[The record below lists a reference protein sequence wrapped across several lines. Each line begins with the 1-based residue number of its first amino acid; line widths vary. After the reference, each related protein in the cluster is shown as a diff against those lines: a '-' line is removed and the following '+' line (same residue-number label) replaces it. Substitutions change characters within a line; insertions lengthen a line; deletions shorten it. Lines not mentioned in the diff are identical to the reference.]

1 MVNLLYANNM
11 IHRECKEEFIMNR
24 KLISILLKLVV
35 IFAFAGFIL
44 VGIGPV
50 RWFAASMVR
59 AEPLLADKEAFA
71 VLYVNIGFIP
81 VYVSLVLAWL
91 VFDTIGSDNGFS
103 YINAKRLDIA
113 AIMAIVD
120 IVLVIIANLLF
131 HSWHIGGPLII
142 MCTAGLTF
150 LGLAAAIV
158 CFALARLVSEAARL
172 KQEVDLTI

>member
-1 MVNLLYANNM
+1 
-11 IHRECKEEFIMNR
+11 MNR

-50 RWFAASMVR
+50 RWFAASIIR
-59 AEPLLADKEAFA
+59 TEPQLADKELFA
-71 VLYVNIGFIP
+71 VLYVNAGFIP
-81 VYVSLVLAWL
+81 VYISLVLAWL
-91 VFDTIGSDNGFS
+91 VFDAIGSDRGFS
-103 YINAKRLDIA
+103 YVNAKRLDIA

-120 IVLVIIANLLF
+120 IVMVIIANMIF
-131 HSWHIGGPLII
+131 NSWNIGGPPTI
-142 MCTAGLTF
+142 MCTMGLTF

-158 CFALARLVSEAARL
+158 CFSLARLVSEAARL

>member
-1 MVNLLYANNM
+1 
-11 IHRECKEEFIMNR
+11 MNR

-50 RWFAASMVR
+50 RWFAASVVR
-59 AEPLLADKEAFA
+59 IEPLLADKETIAA
-71 VLYVNIGFIP
+71 IYVNMGFVP

-91 VFDTIGSDNGFS
+91 VFDSIGRENAFT
-103 YINAKRLDIA
+103 YANAKRLDIA
-113 AIMAIVD
+113 AMMAIVD
-120 IVLVIIANLLF
+120 IVMVIVAAVAVQSWNL
-131 HSWHIGGPLII
+131 GGTPLLP
-142 MCTAGLTF
+142 MCTIGLTF

-158 CFALARLVSEAARL
+158 CFSLARLVGEAARL